1 MNETLKKIRILMIE
15 RDIRSDAELAR
26 IMGVTPQNLSKKF
39 KRNNFTEEEL
49 QEFAEALGCDLEI
62 NFEPKKNIENTA
74 N

>member
-26 IMGVTPQNLSKKF
+26 ILGVTPQNLSKKF

-49 QEFAEALGCDLEI
+49 HEFAKALGCDLDI
-62 NFEPKKNIENTA
+62 IFIPKDQEPL
-74 N
+74 

>member
-26 IMGVTPQNLSKKF
+26 IMDVSPQNLSKKF

-49 QEFAEALGCDLEI
+49 HEFAEALGCDLEI
-62 NFEPKKNIENTA
+62 NFSCKESKGETL
-74 N
+74 

>member
-26 IMGVTPQNLSKKF
+26 ILGVTPQNLSKKF

-49 QEFAEALGCDLEI
+49 HKFAEVLGCDLEI
-62 NFEPKKNIENTA
+62 IFKSKD
-74 N
+74 